1 MSEWLAVFIGGGMGS
16 ICRYGISRWLG
27 TTEGGFPVGT
37 LTANILSCIVLGLAW
52 GYFSRYT
59 HISPT
64 VKLLITVGF
73 CGGFSTFSTFS
84 LETMKMF
91 QLGQYAMAAGYILF
105 SILSCVLILVV
116 TTRMFMDA

>member
-1 MSEWLAVFIGGGMGS
+1 MSEWIAVFIGGGIGS
-16 ICRYGISRWLG
+16 ISRYGISRWLG

-59 HISPT
+59 EVSSS
-64 VKLLITVGF
+64 VKLLLMVGF

-91 QLGQYAMAAGYILF
+91 QLGQYMMAAGYICL
-105 SILSCVLILVV
+105 SILMCVLILVF
-116 TTRMFMDA
+116 TTRLFAQG